1 MSVVWLVIGFLGQLL
16 FSLRFLSQWVASERA
31 GRSVVPLSFWYL
43 SVLGGATLLAYAIYR
58 ADPVFIVGQLTGVF
72 IYGRNL
78 QLIRRERAADVLV
91 TDER

>member
-1 MSVVWLVIGFLGQLL
+1 MSVLWLVIGFLGQLL
-16 FSLRFLSQWVASERA
+16 FSLRFLAQWVASERA